1 MGAPVGNTNAS
12 GRKLNDMVRAWVR
25 DNPDRVGALVLVLD
39 QIAHGGFEASVR
51 DRLTAIDMIFNRG
64 FGKPA
69 QVHIGGEDDDPPIQ
83 TRATIEF
90 VRPNAA

>member
-1 MGAPVGNTNAS
+1 MGAPVGNTNAA
-12 GRKLNDMVRAWVR
+12 GRKLNDMVRAWAR
-25 DNPDRVGALVLVLD
+25 DNPDRVGLLVLNLERIANGENGATIRD
-39 QIAHGGFEASVR
+39 QLA
-51 DRLTAIDMIFNRG
+51 AIDMIFARA

-69 QVHIGGEDDDPPIQ
+69 QVHIGGDEDDPPIQ